1 MLYMYKSDRKI
12 SHDDNNAPDLMI
24 LRMTVYTLSNI
35 QIIYESI
42 TNEDLK

>member
-1 MLYMYKSDRKI
+1 M
-12 SHDDNNAPDLMI
+12 PDLMI